1 MSEIKVNKV
10 SPATGTAITLGDSG
24 DTFTVPSGATIVNSG
39 TATGF
44 GGGKMLQVVSTTK
57 TDTFT
62 TSTTGSWVDITGLSV
77 AVTPSASS
85 SKILVLYSV
94 LGELGSAAYS
104 FGLRMV
110 RGSTGIN
117 VGGAASSR
125 TQASGAIDSYGGT
138 GSISYRS
145 HSDVFLDSPSTTSAT
160 TYKIQGLGSAAWYVN
175 RNSTDGDASSA
186 MRTTSS
192 ITVIEIGA

>member
-1 MSEIKVNKV
+1 MSELKVNKI
-10 SPATGTAITLGDSG
+10 SPETGTAITLGDSG

-77 AVTPSASS
+77 AVTPSATS

-125 TQASGAIDSYGGT
+125 TQASGAIDSYGAT

-175 RNSTDGDASSA
+175 RNSTDGDASSS